1 LTTLRPVFIG
11 SNGIRAGWRLCIYLA
26 LVTVLTLVCG
36 AILYFSTHR
45 GLSNAKV
52 ITPSLILEADLSIL
66 IPMLIATFVM
76 SRIEHRP
83 MADYGLPLYDA
94 FRRRFWVGALVG
106 FLSLTLVLAIIFA
119 GKDFHVAISP
129 APLGS
134 IIFGGV
140 AFAIAMVVVGLTEEF
155 LYRGYALTTLAQ
167 GIGFWPAAT
176 LLSLVFATLHATNA
190 GESPLGIV
198 QVYVFAIAMC
208 YTLWR
213 TGNLWFAVGFHSAWN
228 WAETFFFGVPN
239 SGHLSDSSFLNGTLS
254 GPVWFAGG
262 SDGPEG
268 SFLAL
273 LVLAVLIP
281 IVNQL
286 APQRS
291 RP

>member
-1 LTTLRPVFIG
+1 MTTLRSVFIG

-26 LVTVLTLVCG
+26 LVTLLTLG
-36 AILYFSTHR
+36 FGTILYFTTHHD
-45 GLSNAKV
+45 LSNAKV
-52 ITPSLILEADLSIL
+52 ITPSLILEADLAIL
-66 IPMLIATFVM
+66 IPMLIAAFVM

-83 MADYGLPLYDA
+83 VSDYGLPFYEA
-94 FRRRFWVGALVG
+94 FRGRFWFGAFVG
-106 FLSLTLVLAIIFA
+106 FLSLTLVLAIIFI
-119 GKDFHVAISP
+119 GKDLQVAVST

-140 AFAIAMVVVGLTEEF
+140 AFAIAMVVVGITEEF

-176 LLSLVFATLHATNA
+176 LLSFVFASLHALNA

-208 YTLWR
+208 YTFWR
-213 TGNLWFAVGFHSAWN
+213 TGTLWFAVGFHSAWN

-239 SGHLSDSSFLNGTLS
+239 SGHLSESSFLNGTLT
-254 GPVWFAGG
+254 GAAWFAGG

-268 SFLAL
+268 SFLAIV
-273 LVLAVLIP
+273 VLAVLIP
-281 IVNQL
+281 VINRITLPRRV
-286 APQRS
+286 
-291 RP
+291 